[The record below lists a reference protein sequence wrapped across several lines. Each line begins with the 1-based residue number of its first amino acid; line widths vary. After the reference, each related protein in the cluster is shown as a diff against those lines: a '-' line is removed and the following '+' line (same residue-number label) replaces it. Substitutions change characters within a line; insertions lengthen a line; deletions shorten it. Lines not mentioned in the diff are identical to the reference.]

1 MSFLIK
7 KSKFHINI
15 MLKKGY
21 LLGILL
27 ANTFFLLA
35 QDPPIFYSEPEP
47 VHMVNS
53 PDGEAYL
60 YLSADDSELIFTKE
74 KSKRNVGGVKNP
86 GDIWFAHFLK
96 SNQIDSAKTQ
106 RFNAKNVF
114 NAPIGYNQDGTLF
127 YYSET
132 EQSRGIYQGRVM
144 QMSTSDGF
152 KSEVAIPYYKNQS
165 PIQTG
170 YISRDGQYMILSL
183 ETKAGYGVEDLYVSI
198 NENGR
203 WTSPINLGFTINSD
217 KQELTPF
224 LSEDN
229 RTLYFATNARGG
241 KGSFDIYYATRMD
254 NSWRN
259 WSEPK
264 NLGGMINSEGA
275 ETSFMFNAGSDYAY
289 FVSTQNSDGYGDVK
303 RIRIFPTDQ
312 GVSEP
317 KPEPKVA
324 EPMDTTQYARIVS
337 FRANNAKTGSAL
349 AFNFIGSI
357 YSSNGKEKRLISE
370 SETDQMKVGMNA
382 GDFLSLEF
390 KSKGFL
396 SETVELK
403 FADMPADSSE
413 QIIELQPLE
422 TGNVITLKNVL
433 FQKGTDNLLDNS
445 ERSLDLVVEMMNDN
459 PEVNILLKG
468 HTDNVGNKVLN
479 IQLSQIRVNKV
490 KEYLVSSGIDAKRI
504 SGIGYGG
511 SKPIADNRTE
521 ETRKP
526 NRRVEFEVLR

>member
-35 QDPPIFYSEPEP
+35 QNPPIFYSEPEP

-259 WSEPK
+259 WSEPN
-264 NLGGMINSEGA
+264 NLGDMVNSEGS
-275 ETSFMFNAGSDYAY
+275 EMSFMYNSGSDYAY
-289 FVSTQNSDGYGDVK
+289 FTSTQNSDGYSDVK
-303 RIRIFPTDQ
+303 RIRIYPTQNGQRPD
-312 GVSEP
+312 SI
-317 KPEPKVA
+317 VA
-324 EPMDTTQYARIVS
+324 QKKAIDTATYGLKML
-337 FRANNAKTGSAL
+337 FRVQNAKSNLKLPFQYVGKLIQENGTVLSL
-349 AFNFIGSI
+349 V
-357 YSSNGKEKRLISE
+357 SNGAVMDYSLGVNS
-370 SETDQMKVGMNA
+370 
-382 GDFLSLEF
+382 GDSLVMEF
-390 KSKGFL
+390 KSKGYL
-396 SETVELK
+396 SETVNMGFSELNA
-403 FADMPADSSE
+403 ADG
-413 QIIELQPLE
+413 QQTVLLQPLE
-422 TGNVITLKNVL
+422 LGNVILLKNVL
-433 FQKGTDNLLDNS
+433 FKQGSDNFVENS
-445 ERSLDLVVEMMNDN
+445 ERSLDLVVEMMKDN
-459 PEVNILLKG
+459 PDVKILLKG

-479 IQLSQIRVNKV
+479 VQLSQMRVNKV
-490 KEYLVSSGIDAKRI
+490 KDYMVKQGIEASRI
-504 SGIGYGG
+504 SSRGYGG
-511 SKPIADNRTE
+511 SKPITDNRTE

-526 NRRVEFEVLR
+526 NRRVEFEVVK